1 MADIASTAIG
11 TGLTCWVHTAKRR
24 RYIRSLGDNLTA
36 LETKMDELGHIYED
50 VDRLVG
56 RAEGEGWIRTG
67 HAAGWLERVEA
78 LQKEAKKTVAEGKQ
92 MIGRSSLCGLGFS
105 NCSARYEQ
113 SKLAEEKKADI
124 ETVLAQGCNFHD
136 KDKVAYEPVDLI
148 LTRSLGALSRK
159 KDELQDVFETVKERV
174 EREENRNSVRTPE
187 VRGWLER
194 VKLLLDKEVGE
205 ILEQGGLE
213 MEKVCQGVVE
223 DSQSQR
229 NCTSISRSAEE
240 KRAIL
245 GGLLGERRGFTEL
258 TCKPDDPL
266 MVEITLEPPVG
277 MNSMFEE
284 VWNWVE
290 DESVRCIGIFG
301 MGGVGKTTLLNKV
314 PNQFL
319 QVSHDYNFALRVV
332 LSRPVNLEKLQKA
345 IWEKLN
351 LPEDEWDPSDKE
363 STTSAIL
370 KSMKDKNFLLFMD
383 DLWDAIDLL
392 IDLGIP
398 CHDHQNKCK
407 IIFTTRSMEVCNRM
421 KADKRKKVECLP
433 PNDALQLFRQKL
445 GEKTWIAHPGIPEI
459 TDTLVHECKYLPLA
473 LVTVA
478 RAMAGTTDL
487 EDWMNAEK
495 YLKRQVSK
503 FTDMEEEVLK
513 KLEFSYNCLPNEI
526 HKRCFLYLSIFPEDH
541 EIYEDDAIVLWI
553 GEGFLDE
560 CDDVHEAR
568 TYGSEVFRKL
578 RHACLVEFV
587 RQSALHGETVK
598 MHDLVREMCLWVYL
612 EHGSKKKK
620 VLVQEE
626 VESFRMEGLKKWK
639 DAERISLC
647 LRVLDLSRNYYL
659 QELPRSIWKLVNLRY
674 LNLNIALE
682 ETHEVPMEIKNMSNL
697 VVLILSRNF
706 LVPAEPI
713 SNLSSLRLFYWTN
726 VSDYWWEF
734 ESSEIECE
742 FKLLE
747 VLQMMQSMEE
757 IDITLIS
764 PEGVEKLLS
773 FPKLPS
779 HVRGLRLF
787 DCDGLVSFRLSMP
800 FMRRLGYLQCL
811 GLYYC
816 NFREIDVG
824 AGEYEGSYESPG
836 RYSSLDYLDN
846 LERICRRALPFP
858 ALKEIKVQKCPKLK
872 ELPLNCDSAK
882 NSLKVIEGEQEW
894 LEGLKWDDPASMQVF
909 STKFVRMEDEGFY

>member
-1 MADIASTAIG
+1 
-11 TGLTCWVHTAKRR
+11 
-24 RYIRSLGDNLTA
+24 
-36 LETKMDELGHIYED
+36 MDELGHIYED

-187 VRGWLER
+187 VRGW
-194 VKLLLDKEVGE
+194 
-205 ILEQGGLE
+205 
-213 MEKVCQGVVE
+213 
-223 DSQSQR
+223 

-301 MGGVGKTTLLNKV
+301 MGGVGKTTLLNK
-314 PNQFL
+314 
-319 QVSHDYNFALRVV
+319 
-332 LSRPVNLEKLQKA
+332 
-345 IWEKLN
+345 
-351 LPEDEWDPSDKE
+351 
-363 STTSAIL
+363 
-370 KSMKDKNFLLFMD
+370 
-383 DLWDAIDLL
+383 
-392 IDLGIP
+392 
-398 CHDHQNKCK
+398 
-407 IIFTTRSMEVCNRM
+407 
-421 KADKRKKVECLP
+421 
-433 PNDALQLFRQKL
+433 KL

-639 DAERISLC
+639 DAERISL
-647 LRVLDLSRNYYL
+647 
-659 QELPRSIWKLVNLRY
+659 W
-674 LNLNIALE
+674 
-682 ETHEVPMEIKNMSNL
+682 
-697 VVLILSRNF
+697 
-706 LVPAEPI
+706 
-713 SNLSSLRLFYWTN
+713 
-726 VSDYWWEF
+726 
-734 ESSEIECE
+734 
-742 FKLLE
+742 
-747 VLQMMQSMEE
+747 
-757 IDITLIS
+757 
-764 PEGVEKLLS
+764 
-773 FPKLPS
+773 
-779 HVRGLRLF
+779 
-787 DCDGLVSFRLSMP
+787 
-800 FMRRLGYLQCL
+800 
-811 GLYYC
+811 
-816 NFREIDVG
+816 
-824 AGEYEGSYESPG
+824 
-836 RYSSLDYLDN
+836 LDYLDN

-909 STKFVRMEDEGFY
+909 STKFVSCSNVMFF